1 MRGTP
6 NATIVGTNYTFD
18 LSIAQLEV
26 LYNGQQVRT
35 VREHSLSFPGFTVGG
50 APAGASTSSQA
61 APAAG
66 TTDTGENIKK
76 ATDAIKGIFGG
87 KKK

>member
-1 MRGTP
+1 M
-6 NATIVGTNYTFD
+6 
-18 LSIAQLEV
+18 
-26 LYNGQQVRT
+26 
-35 VREHSLSFPGFTVGG
+35 FTVGG
-50 APAGASTSSQA
+50 APAGASTGSQA